1 MDLII
6 DQNIHHLKYFMLQF
20 LNFPENCKKKKH
32 QENVGGRHQFSHT
45 VKTDSLRMD
54 IGKL

>member
-1 MDLII
+1 MI
-6 DQNIHHLKYFMLQF
+6 QF
-20 LNFPENCKKKKH
+20 VNLPEYCKKKKKH
-32 QENVGGRHQFSHT
+32 QESVGGRHQFSPT